1 MKPRL
6 QLALIGIATALCC
19 FGAAAMSGAWP
30 IAAITLLCAVL
41 GATCMAWNG
50 VFIAETA
57 SIAPPGEISSLTGGM
72 QAFIALGALFGPGLC
87 AVIVTFSGSY
97 SLGYALIGVLPLLV
111 GVQFLFAETRT
122 AGAGPHDGRGS
133 SKRGGGR

>member
-1 MKPRL
+1 
-6 QLALIGIATALCC
+6 LCS
-19 FGAAAMSGAWP
+19 FGAAAMSQAWP

-72 QAFIALGALFGPGLC
+72 QAFIALGALVGPGLC
-87 AVIVTFSGSY
+87 AAIVTFSGSY
-97 SLGYALIGVLPLLV
+97 SLGYALIGLLPLLV
-111 GVQFLFAETRT
+111 GVQFLFSETRG
-122 AGAGPHDGRGS
+122 AGDGPHDGVGNMPPGRG
-133 SKRGGGR
+133 R